1 MSLEESI
8 QQPTFRN
15 ENLKSMV
22 NILYTQSWLEER
34 IKKFLQQENIT
45 MQQYNILRILRG
57 AKKPLSTMQ
66 IRERMLDRMSDTSR
80 VVDRMILKALVEKKL
95 NKKDKRLVD
104 VTITESGLKLLGKL
118 DEKNKDLDDIMSN
131 LSEAEMKLLNHLL
144 DKLREG

>member
-1 MSLEESI
+1 
-8 QQPTFRN
+8 
-15 ENLKSMV
+15 
-22 NILYTQSWLEER
+22 
-34 IKKFLQQENIT
+34 
-45 MQQYNILRILRG
+45 
-57 AKKPLSTMQ
+57 
-66 IRERMLDRMSDTSR
+66 MLDRMSDTSR

>member
-1 MSLEESI
+1 MSLEEAI
-8 QQPTFRN
+8 QQRSFRN
-15 ENLKSMV
+15 ENAKGMV

-80 VVDRMILKALVEKKL
+80 VVDRMILKAVVEKRI

-104 VTITESGLKLLGKL
+104 VTITQYGLDLLKKL
-118 DEKNKDLDDIMSN
+118 DEKNADLDNTMSN